1 MHINKAGVG
10 RSFNKA
16 AENYDS
22 HAGLQQKTAC
32 NLIAL
37 VEEYAADVRIA
48 IDVGSGT
55 GYGVRLLGDKLPEA
69 MVIAVDIAPAMIQR
83 SSSVHKVCADANQ
96 LPFKHTCADLIY
108 SSSFVQWCDT
118 PKQLFVHLAELLM
131 PGGWFIFSTYGPKTL
146 HELKT
151 SWAEVD
157 NFPHTLEFPSASKLR
172 TILAMSGFI
181 VYNCTRSLEIIYYE
195 GVEALLNNLK
205 GLGAQNKRNDRR
217 QGLTS
222 ASNLQRMKD
231 YYQRHH
237 GISSLVPASY
247 EVLLFAARLPHH
259 R

>member
-1 MHINKAGVG
+1 MYINKAGVG

-37 VEEYAADVRIA
+37 VEEHASDVRIA

-55 GYGVRLLGDKLPEA
+55 GYGVRLLNNKLPNA
-69 MVIAVDIAPAMIQR
+69 MVVAVDIAPAMIQR
-83 SSSVHKVCADANQ
+83 SAGAHKVCADANH

-118 PKQLFVHLAELLM
+118 PKQLFVHLAQLLV
-131 PGGWFIFSTYGPKTL
+131 PGGWFIFSTYGPRTL

-172 TILAMSGFI
+172 KMLAMSDFI
-181 VYNCTRSLEIIYYE
+181 VYDCNRSMEIIYYE
-195 GVEALLNNLK
+195 GVDALLGNLK
-205 GLGAQNKRNDRR
+205 GLGAQNKRSDQR
-217 QGLTS
+217 QGLTPS
-222 ASNLQRMKD
+222 SKLRRMKD
-231 YYQRHH
+231 YYKKHYGVQN
-237 GISSLVPASY
+237 LVPASY
-247 EVLLFAARLPHH
+247 EVLLFSARLPHH
-259 R
+259 K

>member
-1 MHINKAGVG
+1 MHINKTGVG

-22 HAGLQQKTAC
+22 YAGLQQKTAC
-32 NLIAL
+32 DLIAL
-37 VEEYAADVRIA
+37 VEEYAPDARIA

-55 GYGVRLLGDKLPEA
+55 GYGVRLLNNKLPDA

-83 SSSVHKVCADANQ
+83 SSGVYKVCADANQ

-118 PKQLFVHLAELLM
+118 PKQLFAHLAELLI

-157 NFPHTLEFPSASKLR
+157 NFPHTLEFPSAAKLR
-172 TILAMSGFI
+172 KILAMSGFI
-181 VYNCTRSLEIIYYE
+181 VYNCRRSMEIIYYQ
-195 GVEALLNNLK
+195 GVDALLGNLK
-205 GLGAQNKRNDRR
+205 GLGAQNKRSDQR
-217 QGLTS
+217 QGLTPS
-222 ASNLQRMKD
+222 SKLQRMKD
-231 YYQRHH
+231 YYQKHY
-237 GISSLVPASY
+237 GIQNLVPASY
-247 EVLLFAARLPHH
+247 EILLFSARLPHH
-259 R
+259 K